1 MSDDLLK
8 QDQKWM
14 RYALTLAAKA
24 EAVGEVPVGA
34 VIVKDDEIVAEGW
47 NQPITGNDPTAHAEV
62 VAIRA
67 AAQALQNYR
76 LVGCTLYVTI
86 EPCTMCAGSLI
97 HSRVGRV
104 VYGALEP
111 KAGAVESKLQL
122 LDSQHFNHRLSVQ
135 GGVLAE
141 ECSAVI
147 SDFFKKRRAQKKS
160 Q

>member
-1 MSDDLLK
+1 MSENLLE

-24 EAVGEVPVGA
+24 ETLGEVPVGA

-97 HSRVGRV
+97 HSRVERV

-111 KAGAVESKLQL
+111 KAGAVESNLQL
-122 LDSQHFNHRLSVQ
+122 LGSQHFNHRLSVQ

-160 Q
+160 K

>member
-1 MSDDLLK
+1 MSDELLK

-24 EAVGEVPVGA
+24 EALSEVPVGA
-34 VIVKDDEIVAEGW
+34 VVVKDDVLVAEGW
-47 NQPITGNDPTAHAEV
+47 NQPITSNDPTAHAEV

-97 HSRVGRV
+97 HSRVDRV

-111 KAGAVESKLQL
+111 KAGAVESQLKLL
-122 LDSQHFNHRLSVQ
+122 NSAHFNHSVSIQ
-135 GGVLAE
+135 SGVLAV
-141 ECSAVI
+141 ECRVVI
-147 SDFFKKRRAQKKS
+147 SDFFKKRRAQKNRR
-160 Q
+160 